1 MHLKNKTFNSVKC
14 LPSACLYNTIYS
26 ETCGTSLS
34 FSRTSYGIFLSRT
47 FELSSSQ
54 SPFFPLSGE
63 GATIP
68 LLRVSNKWVRSQRSC
83 LTGCGDPVIDTH
95 QQNDIWDQ
103 HNTNRERKR
112 RAGTG
117 GGCGNSSQAS
127 GHIPTGDFAKRRQWD
142 GWNVT
147 LQSEEQD
154 LFLYIQSCSFI
165 YYLVGYL
172 RKDKRDIYRAA
183 SYGQGQGWANAH
195 W

>member
-1 MHLKNKTFNSVKC
+1 MRLKNKTFNSV
-14 LPSACLYNTIYS
+14 IYPQVPVFIM
-26 ETCGTSLS
+26 LS
-34 FSRTSYGIFLSRT
+34 MAKHVELLFLFVQVTAFSFHVLSNFHLRN
-47 FELSSSQ
+47 LL
-54 SPFFPLSGE
+54 FFHFSGE

-112 RAGTG
+112 QAGTG

-154 LFLYIQSCSFI
+154 LFLLHSE
-165 YYLVGYL
+165 L
-172 RKDKRDIYRAA
+172 
-183 SYGQGQGWANAH
+183 
-195 W
+195 